1 MADIK
6 KCPKCGGTVHT
17 KIAGNYICS
26 QCGSAIPE
34 SEVIVISESSQSSAP
49 DSEYTE
55 FASSAS
61 RAGNQSSS
69 SDSSYTDFRSTQPE
83 PPKTEKPRKEK
94 AKNEKKQKPPK
105 PPKPP
110 KQPKQKV
117 YRPKRS
123 IKEFIKS
130 MDITLWWPVLAAGV
144 AGIDFTIVFMLML
157 IYRFRYLPLWL
168 TLLGLS
174 VYLMTSLLLWPVFD
188 KAGESPWKA
197 LIPILNSYTL
207 YEISGYKGWM
217 FFLTLI
223 PTVGQLAGV
232 VLGALTAMSLA
243 KKFGKDPKW
252 GLIYLFLLCF
262 AGWVLIAVT
271 NMTYNRSAGH
281 QKDMSPFQI
290 I

>member
-17 KIAGNYICS
+17 KVAGNYICS

-34 SEVIVISESSQSSAP
+34 NEVITVSDAHTSSSDSS
-49 DSEYTE
+49 YTE

-61 RAGNQSSS
+61 RAGNQASSG
-69 SDSSYTDFRSTQPE
+69 DSSYTDFRDPQPE
-83 PPKTEKPRKEK
+83 PSSRPKKEK
-94 AKNEKKQKPPK
+94 VRKEKKQKQPK

-123 IKEFIKS
+123 LADLIKS

-144 AGIDFTIVFMLML
+144 AGIDLTIVFILML
-157 IYRFRYLPLWL
+157 VYRFRYLSLWIIIL
-168 TLLGLS
+168 AVS
-174 VYLMTSLLLWPVFD
+174 VYLMISLLMWPVFD
-188 KAGESPWKA
+188 KAGESPWKS
-197 LIPILNSYTL
+197 LVPFLNAYTL

-223 PTVGQLAGV
+223 PTIGQLVGC
-232 VLGALTAMSLA
+232 VLGVLTAVSLA
-243 KKFGKDPKW
+243 KKFGKPAKW
-252 GLIYLFLLCF
+252 GVIYLFLLF
-262 AGWVLIAVT
+262 FVGWVLIAVT

-281 QKDMSPFQI
+281 QKDMSPFQVI
-290 I
+290 